1 MLVSSLVCG
10 RDKHPLVDVVEE
22 LEDVDHLHQRTFQ
35 PVDGVDAARLDVVEE
50 LEDEFDEDLERFWTA
65 STGLVLMAEMSPDI
79 VTVLEPA
86 TAPLQQHGLQTP
98 NANLQ

>member
-10 RDKHPLVDVVEE
+10 RDKHPLV
-22 LEDVDHLHQRTFQ
+22 
-35 PVDGVDAARLDVVEE
+35 DVVEE